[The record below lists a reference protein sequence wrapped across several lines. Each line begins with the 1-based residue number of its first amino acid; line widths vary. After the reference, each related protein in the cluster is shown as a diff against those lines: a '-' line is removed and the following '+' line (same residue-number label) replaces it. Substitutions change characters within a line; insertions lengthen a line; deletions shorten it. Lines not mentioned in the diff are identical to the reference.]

1 MEIRDNR
8 QKEWFWLD
16 NEYLNGYAKHL
27 GPTASLVYISLCRHS
42 DNKTQK
48 CFPSMELIAEELG
61 MQRASISRAVQKLS
75 DWNIISITES
85 YDNKNKRRNNNV
97 YTLLAKSQWKEKPSN
112 KNENGSHVTIDDMDS
127 HVTINAEPCNNDEQ
141 SHVTQSY
148 SNNTHINN
156 TQLTI
161 QAKQALQELPK
172 DISEVIKQFESV
184 NKACADFYGNT
195 TQRKAVEKLINS
207 YGYEMVINV
216 VKFLPKMNKILY
228 TKATTPVELW
238 NKWAKIE
245 AEASKLKESKKNQ
258 KYAINNVY

>member
-16 NEYLNGYAKHL
+16 NEYLNGYARFL
-27 GPTASLVYISLCRHS
+27 GPVGTAVYISLCRHA
-42 DNKTQK
+42 DNKTQT
-48 CFPSMELIAEELG
+48 CFPSMELIAEENG
-61 MQRASISRAVQKLS
+61 IGSRNTVSKAINALEE
-75 DWNIISITES
+75 WNIIKIEKN
-85 YDNKNKRRNNNV
+85 YNKKTKQRENNV
-97 YTLLAKSQWKEKPSN
+97 YTLLAKSEWKPKPCTNNEHGIHAQINEKPC
-112 KNENGSHVTIDDMDS
+112 T
-127 HVTINAEPCNNDEQ
+127 NNDE
-141 SHVTQSY
+141 SHAQELS

-161 QAKQALQELPK
+161 QAKQALQESPK
-172 DISEVIKQFESV
+172 EISEVIKEFELV

-195 TQRKAVEKLINS
+195 TQRRAIEKLIKA
-207 YGYEMVINV
+207 YGYEMVMNV
-216 VKFLPKMNKILY
+216 VKFLPKLNKILY

-245 AEASKLKESKKNQ
+245 AEASKLKENKKNQ